1 MKVIFKKVLYEEF
14 DIDYQKIFNLIV
26 SEVGSDEDWNLIYK
40 KFVNNIE
47 YYIRATHNIYSLF
60 DKYDLIF
67 SFSDNEEALNFIED
81 DFFVFLRDKYNF

>member
-40 KFVNNIE
+40 K
-47 YYIRATHNIYSLF
+47 YA
-60 DKYDLIF
+60 
-67 SFSDNEEALNFIED
+67 NFN
-81 DFFVFLRDKYNF
+81 KKQ